1 MFDEADALPEV
12 ARSVADERI
21 GLDGVA
27 HIAALAGAAAS
38 EACRELARLCARE
51 TALGRP
57 RLPIRHVDGAP
68 VSDPGHLDYVARAIE
83 AARESGRVL
92 VLCTS
97 YALAEEL
104 AARGRDAI
112 VHVRGTRLASWVE
125 AFRTD
130 AHAVL
135 RGLYLDCETTGT
147 DPEYDDM
154 IELAMLPFT
163 YTPEGCIVHVLHHEA
178 RAWRIDPGRA
188 LPPEI
193 VALTGLTDEMVRG
206 QRLDVEA
213 ANGLIGASNLVVAH
227 NAKFDRAFCEK
238 LLPAARDAAWA
249 CSLAEV
255 PWTEAGFANRSL
267 HCLACSLGVYARDRH
282 RALADCEVGLWLLAN
297 ALPHTGQGVFAALRE
312 RASATTIGLWAVRA
326 PFAAKGLLKA
336 RRYRW
341 MPEPR
346 GGIAKSWWTELAPE
360 CVAAEIDWLR
370 EHVYQAFGRPC
381 AAGRGVPAAQHHGP
395 GALASRPADQGR
407 AP

>member
-1 MFDEADALPEV
+1 MTNDCPAPSGPRILHPLTLP
-12 ARSVADERI
+12 AQLCDPGSVA
-21 GLDGVA
+21 L
-27 HIAALAGAAAS
+27 
-38 EACRELARLCARE
+38 
-51 TALGRP
+51 
-57 RLPIRHVDGAP
+57 
-68 VSDPGHLDYVARAIE
+68 
-83 AARESGRVL
+83 
-92 VLCTS
+92 
-97 YALAEEL
+97 
-104 AARGRDAI
+104 
-112 VHVRGTRLASWVE
+112 
-125 AFRTD
+125 
-130 AHAVL
+130 L

-147 DPEYDDM
+147 DSEYDDM

-163 YTPEGCIVHVLHHEA
+163 YTPEGRIVHVLHHEA

-188 LPPEI
+188 LPREI

-206 QRLDVEA
+206 QRLDVDA

-297 ALPHTGQGVFAALRE
+297 ALPHTGQGVYAALRE

-370 EHVYQAFGRPC
+370 EHVYHAFG
-381 AAGRGVPAAQHHGP
+381 V
-395 GALASRPADQGR
+395 R
-407 AP
+407 APLGEEFPRRNITARERWRRDPPTRGERHDGQFMH